1 MKSCLAWSLV
11 LSCAFPSVGARAEE
25 LPAIP
30 IGEDAYLH
38 WERWPQLRIG
48 ARTWLRSTWDRAGH
62 NEGSDA
68 SHFLYML
75 AEDRNVALDVE
86 GQGILWFARFNRW
99 HGSPWH
105 FVVDGTDHLVTDT
118 STANPN
124 APDFGSVFHPAGVFA
139 EPLAL
144 PWPVTRGANLTWVP
158 MPFENSLRIEYERTF
173 YGTGYYI
180 FSKFAP
186 GVPLSRPLESW
197 VPSAPDSRVLGLLSS
212 AGSDLVP
219 QAGTPEGIAAGISES
234 GGTVA
239 LAPGG
244 RAVLQSFGA
253 GPGMVRAISLSV
265 PEGQAADFGRA
276 RLRITWDGASAPSVD
291 APVDLFF
298 GAGTVYNDDGREWLV
313 RALPVSIRYAGG
325 RVHFACYFPMPFLR
339 SAVVRLEND
348 TGATLSDIQW
358 SIRRAPL
365 GLDPRHVGLFHATHR
380 DHPETVPREH
390 VVFLDTRGVE
400 GRDHWSG
407 HIVGTSFT
415 FAKDGLYEPT
425 EGDPRFYFDGARTPQ
440 VQGTGT
446 EEWAGGGDGWW
457 RQRVT
462 LPLVGHPIGCEYPS
476 TASGPRDLVQSAYR
490 FLLADVMPFG
500 DRAVLHFEHGVDN
513 MQPGSYETVVY
524 WYGVPDPSLVRTDT
538 LDVGNPASEAA
549 HQYRI
554 SSATQPYTI
563 VSRFDWGPDTVGG
576 VEVYPA
582 HAETARRTGTGTA
595 FTLRIDPSNQGV
607 MLRRTLDYQYPNQRG
622 EVFIADHPGVAGLPP
637 GPGWS
642 SAGFWYTPGSTL
654 GYGSWPAT
662 ELSPPDP
669 VLQTSNRRFVE
680 DEFLLPL
687 ELTRGKSQLRVG
699 IRFHPVNRPLM
710 PGLSLQPQQWT
721 EVEYQAHCFRIP
733 RYTGGVK
740 FGSPTDLYPVGP
752 DATVDESTSRPDPP
766 GGGST
771 SRSRR
776 RSALP
781 SAGTCG
787 PPR

>member
-1 MKSCLAWSLV
+1 MRTRFLAGLAALMAAW
-11 LSCAFPSVGARAEE
+11 
-25 LPAIP
+25 LPAVSPAGDLPTIP
-30 IGEDAYLH
+30 IGEDAYIH
-38 WERWPQLRIG
+38 WDKWPQLRIG

-75 AEDRNVALDVE
+75 APDRHVTLDVE
-86 GQGILWFARFNRW
+86 GPGILWFARFNRW

-105 FVVDGTDHLVTDT
+105 FVVDGVDHVVEDT

-124 APDFGSVFHPAGVFA
+124 EPDYGSVFLPASIFA
-139 EPLAL
+139 QPLAL

-158 MPFENSLRIEYERTF
+158 MPFASSFRMEYERTF

-180 FSKFAP
+180 YTRFAP

-197 VPSAPDSRVLGLLSS
+197 QPSPPDQRVLDLLSS

-219 QAGTPEGIAAGISES
+219 SVGTPEAAAAGITGT
-234 GGTVA
+234 GGA
-239 LAPGG
+239 LSLAPGRNLLASLG
-244 RAVLQSFGA
+244 S
-253 GPGMVRAISLSV
+253 GPSMIRAINLSV
-265 PEGQAADFGRA
+265 PEADAQRLGRA
-276 RLRITWDGASAPSVD
+276 RIRITWDGARQPSVD
-291 APVDLFF
+291 APIDLFF
-298 GAGTVYNDDGREWLV
+298 GVGTIYNDDGREWLV
-313 RALPVSIRYAGG
+313 KALPVSVRYAGG
-325 RVHFACYFPMPFLR
+325 RVHLSCYFPMPFHRRALVELVNPG
-339 SAVVRLEND
+339 SEAIPGV
-348 TGATLSDIQW
+348 QW
-358 SIRRAPL
+358 SIRQGPL
-365 GLDPRHVGLFHATHR
+365 GMNPRHAGLFHATHR

-400 GRDHWSG
+400 GHDHWSG
-407 HIVGTSFT
+407 HIAGTTFT

-457 RQRVT
+457 RERVT
-462 LPLVGHPIGCEYPS
+462 LPLAGHPVGCEFPW
-476 TASGPRDLVQSAYR
+476 TASGPQDLIQSAYR

-513 MQPGSYETVVY
+513 MQPGAYETVTY
-524 WYGVPDPSLVRTDT
+524 WYGVPQPSLVRTDT

-549 HQYRI
+549 HQYQI

-563 VSRFDWGPDTVGG
+563 VSRFDWGPDTVQG

-582 HAETARRTGTGTA
+582 HAETARRTGTGSA
-595 FTLRIDPSNQGV
+595 FTLGIDPGNQGV

-622 EVFIADHPGVAGLPP
+622 EVFVADHPGVVGLPP
-637 GPGWS
+637 GPGWT
-642 SAGFWYTPGSTL
+642 SAGFWYTAGSTL
-654 GYGSWPAT
+654 GYGTWPAT

-687 ELTRGKSQLRVG
+687 ELTRGKSKLRVG
-699 IRFHPVNRPLM
+699 IRFRPVNRPLM

-721 EVEYQAHCFRIP
+721 EIEYQAHCFQVP
-733 RYTGGVK
+733 NHAGGVRMGGTNE
-740 FGSPTDLYPVGP
+740 GSEPVHG
-752 DATVDESTSRPDPP
+752 TSEV
-766 GGGST
+766 GGT
-771 SRSRR
+771 NAR
-776 RSALP
+776 
-781 SAGTCG
+781 
-787 PPR
+787 